1 MRLLCNPAWFITPSF
16 SELIWDSIVSNKCT
30 TCQCRICK
38 PFTSSTLL
46 YTYIS
51 RFSVDPHY
59 WQRRIYIIVPFT
71 NLRQFSKFFAFSVT
85 RVLCEPCRKKYLAE
99 QLLSR
104 MWFLFSIVITVRKDC
119 RHGGSD
125 EHITADFGL
134 FVFLLFIAATLF
146 ICRFSC
152 LSHFKND
159 PYRFSYTLLLHIS
172 VQPFTGMLYF
182 EREMWAAQKQVL
194 IREGSVC

>member
-1 MRLLCNPAWFITPSF
+1 MY
-16 SELIWDSIVSNKCT
+16 DY
-30 TCQCRICK
+30 QYRICK
-38 PFTSSTLL
+38 PFVSATLL

-59 WQRRIYIIVPFT
+59 RQGRIYIIVPFA
-71 NLRQFSKFFAFSVT
+71 NLRQFSNDFAFSVT
-85 RVLCEPCRKKYLAE
+85 SFLCEPCRKKYPAE
-99 QLLSR
+99 PSSSR
-104 MWFLFSIVITVRKDC
+104 MCFLFSVVITVRKDC

-194 IREGSVC
+194 IREGSVCWAKRQTRSVYWNF

>member
-1 MRLLCNPAWFITPSF
+1 MYRTSVRLVNVAFVNLLLPPRFYIHTFPGSLWTPTIGREEFILSF
-16 SELIWDSIVSNKCT
+16 HLQICDSFRS
-30 TCQCRICK
+30 
-38 PFTSSTLL
+38 FLL
-46 YTYIS
+46 
-51 RFSVDPHY
+51 SV
-59 WQRRIYIIVPFT
+59 
-71 NLRQFSKFFAFSVT
+71 LT
-85 RVLCEPCRKKYLAE
+85 RVLCEPCRKKYPAE